1 MSALKTSFAYE
12 CIPPGPGGLK
22 ETDCGQEGFF
32 VVSIY
37 NSDFIS
43 TF

>member
-12 CIPPGPGGLK
+12 RIPTSPGEIK

-37 NSDFIS
+37 NFDFMS